1 MFFIFIFNLYLH
13 DSYLYLSIK
22 KQKKQKELFAVL
34 ADTKSDLHH
43 TKLLTP

>member
-22 KQKKQKELFAVL
+22 KQKELFAVL

-43 TKLLTP
+43 NKLLTP